1 MELRHLRY
9 FIAVAEE
16 LHFGRAAERLRITQ
30 PPLSYQIQ
38 SLERELGVQLFVR
51 GRTVEL
57 TEAGTAFLDKARWAL
72 QAADDAARAAQSAR
86 TAPAG
91 RLRVGYPAMTA
102 GALAPEAMRRFA
114 ARFPSIEVEPVAGH
128 SGAHLRALEAEQLDV
143 AFVCGGAPDCR
154 AARFRPVEAEP
165 LLLAIPDGHQLTRSA
180 MVRVEQLAGE
190 PMVLFPRASE
200 PALHWYLVTDVLG
213 GARVAPLVAM
223 EAPSV
228 ESTCSAVAA
237 GIGIAFV
244 LASTAAVL
252 RVPGVTYRPIAP
264 PSPVLRHGVA
274 WRPDG
279 AIHAVRGFLEIVDE
293 LSARVPG
300 TVRRRRPVAE
310 VAAAD

>member
-38 SLERELGVQLFVR
+38 SLERELGVQLFRR

-72 QAADDAARAAQSAR
+72 TAADDAARAAQSAR
-86 TAPAG
+86 TSPAG

-102 GALAPEAMRRFA
+102 GPLAPEAMRRFA
-114 ARFPSIEVEPVAGH
+114 ARFPSIEIEPVAGH
-128 SGAHLRALEAEQLDV
+128 SGAHLEALEAERLDV
-143 AFVCGGAPDCR
+143 AFVCGGPPDR
-154 AARFRPVEAEP
+154 QAVRFRPIEAEP
-165 LLLAIPDGHQLTRSA
+165 LLLAIPDGHQLTRGA

-190 PMVLFPRASE
+190 PMVLFPQASE

-237 GIGIAFV
+237 GLGIAFV
-244 LASTAAVL
+244 LASTAAL
-252 RVPGVTYRPIAP
+252 LSVPGVTYRPMAP
-264 PSPVLRHGVA
+264 PAPALRHGVA
-274 WRPDG
+274 WRPAG
-279 AIHAVRGFLEIVDE
+279 VIHAVRGFLEIVDE
-293 LSARVPG
+293 LSVPARG
-300 TVRRRRPVAE
+300 IVRRRPSAE